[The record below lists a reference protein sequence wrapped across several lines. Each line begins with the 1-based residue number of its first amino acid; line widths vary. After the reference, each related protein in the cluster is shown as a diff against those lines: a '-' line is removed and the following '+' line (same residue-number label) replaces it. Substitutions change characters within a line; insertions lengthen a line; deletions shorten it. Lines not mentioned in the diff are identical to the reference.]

1 MRNFRRGGMA
11 AFPARRKMLPAH
23 QPWNCA
29 SPPVGFRNPASPPP
43 QHAGTIGP
51 DCPGPGPQT
60 RGIPAPS
67 GRPLEAPPRA
77 ICTPGRAIC
86 LTGTAAAL
94 REFRLE
100 AERATR
106 QTGQTGQTEGH
117 DDVRLA
123 ENCAHLAAWGVRHRP
138 GRSGRTGIG
147 RSPLPLRTGRFRPGG
162 VGDPHRRAAAG
173 VSVRHDTAG
182 CGCDP
187 ARLRRWFRRP
197 GHHVHGYAAQ
207 QGDGASAAPA
217 VTVAPARWSGEIDRE
232 AGQVHQG
239 AMP

>member
-1 MRNFRRGGMA
+1 MAYPWYDRGALRNFRRGGMA

-147 RSPLPLRTGRFRPGG
+147 RSPLPPAHRSLPSGWRWRP
-162 VGDPHRRAAAG
+162 
-173 VSVRHDTAG
+173 
-182 CGCDP
+182 
-187 ARLRRWFRRP
+187 
-197 GHHVHGYAAQ
+197 
-207 QGDGASAAPA
+207 
-217 VTVAPARWSGEIDRE
+217 APARSGWCLCPTRHCR
-232 AGQVHQG
+232 VWL
-239 AMP
+239 